1 VGGDGVFLLPVYEFR
16 RRKFFGRG
24 ADPGFDVFAGVFE
37 GCFEKYGV
45 WRWFFDGEIVVIC
58 MVNVVEKT

>member
-37 GCFEKYGV
+37 GCFEKYESLV
-45 WRWFFDGEIVVIC
+45 
-58 MVNVVEKT
+58 MVF